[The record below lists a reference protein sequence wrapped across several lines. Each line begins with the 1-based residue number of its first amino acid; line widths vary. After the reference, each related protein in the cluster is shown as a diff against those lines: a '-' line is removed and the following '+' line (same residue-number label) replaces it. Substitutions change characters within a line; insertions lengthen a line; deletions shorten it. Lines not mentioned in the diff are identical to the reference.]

1 MCYCLISFHLSCHLP
16 LPLSPYLHLSM
27 PGKRAAVGQADVSL
41 SLSLSRSLSLSLS
54 LSFSLFLSLSLS
66 GPRGVSQ
73 GACHLQLTSN
83 PPQQGINSHTHR
95 IRYFPH
101 LNAAIHSTG

>member
-41 SLSLSRSLSLSLS
+41 FLSLSFFIFLSLSLS
-54 LSFSLFLSLSLS
+54 LFLSRSLAP
-66 GPRGVSQ
+66 GEFPRGPVISSSPLIP
-73 GACHLQLTSN
+73 HSRVLTLT
-83 PPQQGINSHTHR
+83 QR
-95 IRYFPH
+95 CVCVFVCVCVCVCVCV
-101 LNAAIHSTG
+101 